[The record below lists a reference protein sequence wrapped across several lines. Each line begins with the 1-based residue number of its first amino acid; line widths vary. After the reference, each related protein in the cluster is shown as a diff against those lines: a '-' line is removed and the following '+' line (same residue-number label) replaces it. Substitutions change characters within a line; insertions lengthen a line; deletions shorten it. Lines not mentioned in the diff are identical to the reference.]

1 MLKAKTN
8 HGSSF
13 IISALFVGIV
23 VSVLEHPRFPRLNL
37 FAAIFAPAAEAGLRP
52 DQCRVGFGA
61 RPGR

>member
-1 MLKAKTN
+1 MLKAKNETQVII
-8 HGSSF
+8 
-13 IISALFVGIV
+13 IISVLYVGSV

-37 FAAIFAPAAEAGLRP
+37 FAAIFAPAAEAELRP